1 MRRLLHRCV
10 KYKLQSVAACSVV
23 CLCLFITTVSCAKMA
38 ELIEMCGL
46 VEAQGTVCEVG
57 AQIPHG
63 KGQFGGISRPV
74 LKYVI

>member
-23 CLCLFITTVSCAKMA
+23 CLFIITVSFAKMA

-57 AQIPHG
+57 AQI
-63 KGQFGGISRPV
+63 RPRERAIWGH
-74 LKYVI
+74 L

>member
-1 MRRLLHRCV
+1 
-10 KYKLQSVAACSVV
+10 
-23 CLCLFITTVSCAKMA
+23 MA